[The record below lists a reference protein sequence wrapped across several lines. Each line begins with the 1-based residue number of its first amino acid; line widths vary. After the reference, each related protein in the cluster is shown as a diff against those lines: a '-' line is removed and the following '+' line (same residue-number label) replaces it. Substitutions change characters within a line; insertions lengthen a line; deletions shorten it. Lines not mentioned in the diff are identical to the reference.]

1 MTVAPPI
8 DFARLVGYAPV
19 PATIN
24 EGETH
29 GTTVLALRF
38 NEGVVF
44 LADRRATMGNL
55 IMFDRAEKIFSL
67 DKRTVVAISGAFARS
82 MDVCRYLQHAF
93 KYYER
98 RNLHEISADGKL
110 MEISKALSANLA
122 TAGGGGG
129 VFLPIAATYDRR
141 ADEFGIYFF
150 DLAGARF
157 QGTEYA
163 CAGSGSERI
172 RGVFEYLSRTKGSWP
187 TRQLQE
193 VLLDGLTMLDI
204 ASDLD
209 SATGG
214 FSKNMP
220 SVSVLTK
227 DGTRSLS
234 ASEVSEFVATVTK
247 PRH

>member
-1 MTVAPPI
+1 MKVSAPV
-8 DFARLVGYAPV
+8 DFAGLVNYTPITARGS
-19 PATIN
+19 
-24 EGETH
+24 EQETH

-38 NEGVVF
+38 NEGVLL

-55 IMFDRAEKIFSL
+55 IMYDKAEKIVSL
-67 DKRTVVAISGAFARS
+67 DRSTVVAISGAFARS

-93 KYYER
+93 KFYER
-98 RNLHEISADGKL
+98 RNLHEISPEGKL
-110 MEISKALSANLA
+110 MEISKALSSNLA
-122 TAGGGGG
+122 SAEGSGGI
-129 VFLPIAATYDRR
+129 FLPIAATYDKRLG
-141 ADEFGIYFF
+141 EFGIYFF

-172 RGVFEYLSRTKGSWP
+172 RGVFEYLSRNKGAWP
-187 TRQLQE
+187 TRSYDE
-193 VLLDGLTMLDI
+193 VLVDGLMMLDI

-214 FSKNMP
+214 LRKHKP

-227 DGTRSLS
+227 DGSRILSLD
-234 ASEVSEFVATVTK
+234 EVTK
-247 PRH
+247 AVGLIR